1 MASFDGWVDAG
12 AAATTAAARLAEDD
26 ETIATF
32 DGDRLYDDRARR
44 PTLEILD
51 GPPDRLTWP
60 ELTLR
65 RARLGERDLL
75 VLSGPE
81 PDDRW
86 RELARAATRAHVERF
101 ETLAD
106 EAPAAGRR

>member
-51 GPPDRLTWP
+51 GRPGRTSSAS
-60 ELTLR
+60 R
-65 RARLGERDLL
+65 RSPTRPRRPGGDDLIGEI
-75 VLSGPE
+75 
-81 PDDRW
+81 
-86 RELARAATRAHVERF
+86 ERF
-101 ETLAD
+101 LREQ
-106 EAPAAGRR
+106 GRGGEGS